1 MVAHTTPGEMHAIK
15 ETWALPTGTHQSTP
29 IQSAPMPK
37 QSTPKEVQ
45 STPKE
50 VQSMPKEVQ
59 STPKDLAVLGE
70 ICGVFCE

>member
-1 MVAHTTPGEMHAIK
+1 MYARAG
-15 ETWALPTGTHQSTP
+15 GTHQSTP
-29 IQSAPMPK
+29 IQSAPTPK

-50 VQSMPKEVQ
+50 VQL
-59 STPKDLAVLGE
+59 TPNDLAVLGE

>member
-29 IQSAPMPK
+29 IQSAP
-37 QSTPKEVQ
+37 TPIQ

-50 VQSMPKEVQ
+50 VQSMPKKVQLTPMDVQ
-59 STPKDLAVLGE
+59 SALPVLAVLGE

>member
-1 MVAHTTPGEMHAIK
+1 MCAMVTKGVQGYA
-15 ETWALPTGTHQSTP
+15 GTHQSTP
-29 IQSAPMPK
+29 IQSAPTPI

-45 STPKE
+45 ST
-50 VQSMPKEVQ
+50 PKEVQ